1 MILHPSA
8 SYVQPT
14 SFLVDM
20 APAQVICQSGSP
32 GDDLP
37 YDDIEDDL

>member
-1 MILHPSA
+1 MNLTHCAPYESPA
-8 SYVQPT
+8 

-20 APAQVICQSGSP
+20 APAQVICQSGFP

-37 YDDIEDDL
+37 FDDIEDDL